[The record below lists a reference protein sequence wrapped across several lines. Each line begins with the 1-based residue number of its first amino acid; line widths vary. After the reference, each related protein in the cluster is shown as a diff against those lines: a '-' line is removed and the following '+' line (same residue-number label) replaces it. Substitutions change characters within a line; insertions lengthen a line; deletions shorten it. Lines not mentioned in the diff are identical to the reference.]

1 MANVFDSARLTFCRA
16 EHHIN
21 EFKSMIDG
29 FVNNSPWTR
38 LVDTDSKPGKHVHKI
53 KITRDLPQ
61 MLPCILFDAANNLRA
76 VLDQAGYASAVAANS
91 PSLKAVKFP
100 FGPDEAH
107 WRNNMAGGC
116 KDLPTEIRTIFE
128 GFKAYKGGNNTLWA
142 LNEIANTKKHC
153 ALIPLEISTPIVT
166 FTAAVPLKKSDSSP
180 VTIEDAPI
188 LGAGWD
194 ATKREVELA
203 ICPANVEPQISGHFS
218 FTVAIEDIDTLR
230 RQDARRVLN
239 AMRNEVRN
247 ALLATE
253 AECRDL
259 GFDLSD

>member
-21 EFKSMIDG
+21 EFKSTISG
-29 FVNNSPWTR
+29 FINSNPWTR
-38 LVDTDSKPGKHVHKI
+38 IVDKDSNPGKHIHKI
-53 KITRDLPQ
+53 KIIRDLPK

-100 FGPDEAH
+100 FGPDEEH
-107 WRNNMAGGC
+107 WRNNLAGGC
-116 KDLPTEIRTIFE
+116 KDLPAEIRAVFE
-128 GFKAYKGGNNTLWA
+128 EFKAYKGGNDTLWA

-153 ALIPLEISTPIVT
+153 ALIPLKISTSFVS
-166 FTAAVPLKKSDSSP
+166 FSAAIQLKKSNSAPVMIGDSP
-180 VTIEDAPI
+180 V

-194 ATKREVELA
+194 AAKREVELA

-218 FTVAIEDIDTLR
+218 FSVAIEDIEVAR
-230 RQDARRVLN
+230 GQDARRVLDTM
-239 AMRNEVRN
+239 AHEVRN
-247 ALLATE
+247 ALSTTE
-253 AECRDL
+253 AKCLSL
-259 GFDLSD
+259 GFKLSD